1 MQVYT
6 KRRYIMWIDI
16 NIYSATAR
24 KCTIIIRRACI
35 NLKTSIIN
43 WTLCVQ
49 NSKGIYQAD
58 KSTIWAA
65 IVQLGWTVL
74 FDFNHTMEHFALPPG
89 ARELVR
95 KGKTTETQ
103 NNCTRSF
110 MNLSCVPSLTWAS
123 MFTVILTTLQ
133 TLWHTF
139 YRQCSYFWAILGVT
153 TSANH
158 VTAHI
163 HIQHSAKNQCHR
175 CCSFKRSVKTSY
187 WLLVPHLD
195 KRKSMHTGTHTHTCI
210 NYCNKETVRNS

>member
-24 KCTIIIRRACI
+24 KCTITIRRACI

-65 IVQLGWTVL
+65 TVQLGWTVL
-74 FDFNHTMEHFALPPG
+74 FDFNYTMEHFALPPG
-89 ARELVR
+89 AG

-123 MFTVILTTLQ
+123 MFMVILTTPN
-133 TLWHTF
+133 F
-139 YRQCSYFWAILGVT
+139 V
-153 TSANH
+153 
-158 VTAHI
+158 AHI
-163 HIQHSAKNQCHR
+163 LSPVFVLLSNPWCH
-175 CCSFKRSVKTSY
+175 
-187 WLLVPHLD
+187 H
-195 KRKSMHTGTHTHTCI
+195 
-210 NYCNKETVRNS
+210 